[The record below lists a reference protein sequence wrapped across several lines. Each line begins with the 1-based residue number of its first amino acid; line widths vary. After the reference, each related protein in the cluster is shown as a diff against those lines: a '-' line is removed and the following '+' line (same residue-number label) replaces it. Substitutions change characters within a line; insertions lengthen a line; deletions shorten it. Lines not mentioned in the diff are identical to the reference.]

1 MDVVA
6 METVVN
12 QTAVL
17 AVTMET
23 MQKNLNDFFLVVSA
37 ILAFGKKMSTFEWFN
52 LIGIKF

>member
-6 METVVN
+6 METDLN
-12 QTAVL
+12 QTALL

-37 ILAFGKKMSTFEWFN
+37 ILAFGKKCKMSRFE
-52 LIGIKF
+52 